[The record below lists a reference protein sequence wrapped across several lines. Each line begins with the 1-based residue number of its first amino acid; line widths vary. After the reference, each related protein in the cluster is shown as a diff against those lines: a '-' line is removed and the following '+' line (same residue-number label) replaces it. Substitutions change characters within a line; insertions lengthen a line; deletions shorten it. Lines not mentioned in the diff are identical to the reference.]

1 MSMIEDE
8 HGAWG
13 SWSIVLYG
21 KGVIED
27 ELCGCRRFRIS
38 PKSFYQISSVQTEK
52 LYAKA
57 MELAGL
63 SGQERVIDAYCG
75 IGTIG
80 LIAARKAKEVIGVEL
95 NGDAVRDA
103 VRNAK
108 MNAVEN
114 ARFYENDAGILRA
127 EMAAVGEHADVVFM
141 DPHASRQ

>member
-1 MSMIEDE
+1 MSCICQHFTE
-8 HGAWG
+8 
-13 SWSIVLYG
+13 SFQ
-21 KGVIED
+21 
-27 ELCGCRRFRIS
+27 LCRGWKLTKQQQIS
-38 PKSFYQISSVQTEK
+38 NFFKSVTFTLKSFYQINSVQTEK

-63 SGQERVIDAYCG
+63 SGKERVIDAYCG

-114 ARFYENDAGILRA
+114 ARLYENDAGIFMT
-127 EMAAVGEHADVVFM
+127 EMAAAG
-141 DPHASRQ
+141 